1 MPSAHEDDE
10 WWPAALVLAGIEP
23 AITGAM
29 RAASEIAKPSSS
41 VEDEGDRRRDSPSRR
56 ADEVRL
62 EEQIKRSR
70 LIAKVV
76 RRWSLVA
83 WEGRG
88 RDREGEDE
96 SILGGGE
103 RGESV
108 RREWGRRV
116 GERRRERWPERDRRD

>member
-1 MPSAHEDDE
+1 
-10 WWPAALVLAGIEP
+10 
-23 AITGAM
+23 M

-96 SILGGGE
+96 SILGGGRE
-103 RGESV
+103 RGERAARMGAES
-108 RREWGRRV
+108 RREKA
-116 GERRRERWPERDRRD
+116 REVVSEK

>member
-1 MPSAHEDDE
+1 M
-10 WWPAALVLAGIEP
+10 
-23 AITGAM
+23 
-29 RAASEIAKPSSS
+29 
-41 VEDEGDRRRDSPSRR
+41 
-56 ADEVRL
+56 RL

-70 LIAKVV
+70 LIAQVV

-116 GERRRERWPERDRRD
+116 GERRREKWPERDRRD

>member
-1 MPSAHEDDE
+1 MSAREAERRWCEEHMPSAHEDDE

-23 AITGAM
+23 AITSAM
-29 RAASEIAKPSSS
+29 RAASEIAMPSSS
-41 VEDEGDRRRDSPSRR
+41 AEEGGDRRRDSPSRR

-76 RRWSLVA
+76 RRWSIVA

-96 SILGGGE
+96 SILGGEREGRACGE
-103 RGESV
+103 NGGGE
-108 RREWGRRV
+108 
-116 GERRRERWPERDRRD
+116 

>member
-76 RRWSLVA
+76 RRWSLEL
-83 WEGRG
+83 WRG
-88 RDREGEDE
+88 KAPRDGNSDDAE
-96 SILGGGE
+96 LGW
-103 RGESV
+103 RLWFV
-108 RREWGRRV
+108 IK
-116 GERRRERWPERDRRD
+116 